1 MPDVPSDRHLPRRT
15 VLQGLLAGLVFA
27 PGRAPFLTEPSWIW
41 SGAVTPTSA
50 TVIAGFLE
58 PPPAQ
63 PLLLVDTARGLGNAQ
78 RVEGTA
84 TAAPSRRRD
93 GRVIMEYRLEGLSP
107 STEYFTGFR
116 PDSGTRARFRT
127 FASGPFS
134 FTAAF
139 ASCAGGTRVVPL
151 SHVSNSG
158 VFAAIAALDPH
169 LFIHMGDFHYYNI
182 NGAPRSP
189 AVVARFRRA
198 LDRVMAQEYQALL
211 YRNTPLA
218 YVWDDHDYG
227 PDDADSRSGTRDSA
241 RAFYA
246 VDVPHYR
253 LPLSPAAD
261 GPIAQT
267 FDIGRVRFVMTDV
280 RSERLP
286 TAGEMLGPRQKA
298 WLLAELDRA
307 AADRVPLVVW
317 VNPVPWITA
326 DGDGDG
332 WGRYASERREI
343 GDRIAAL
350 GLGSRLLML
359 SGDAHMLAFDDGRNN
374 RHGGFIVAQAAPL
387 DRFLRHKG
395 GPYSHEPPRQKNGQ
409 FGTLTVDDTG
419 TTLTATLQGHRYL
432 GNRRGSAPVPE
443 TRLQVQCS
451 GGTCRLV
458 TT

>member
-1 MPDVPSDRHLPRRT
+1 MPSAPALPRRA
-15 VLQGLLAGLVFA
+15 VLRQLVAGLVFA
-27 PGRAPFLTEPSWIW
+27 PARTPLLPEPSWIW
-41 SGAVTPTSA
+41 SGAVTPTTA

-58 PPPAQ
+58 PPPAI
-63 PLLLVDTARGLGNAQ
+63 PMLLVDTAQALGNPR
-78 RVEGTA
+78 RVEGFA

-93 GRVIMEYRLEGLSP
+93 GRVVVQYRLDDLSP
-107 STEYFTGFR
+107 GTEYFTGFAA
-116 PDSGTRARFRT
+116 PSGTRARFRT
-127 FASGPFS
+127 FRTGPFS

-139 ASCAGGTRVVPL
+139 ASCAGGTRIVPM

-169 LFIHMGDFHYYNI
+169 VFIHMGDLHYYNI
-182 NGAPRSP
+182 NGSSRSP
-189 AVVARFRRA
+189 AVIQRFRRG
-198 LDRVMAQEYQALL
+198 LDRVLAQENQALL
-211 YRNTPLA
+211 YRRAPLV
-218 YVWDDHDYG
+218 YTWDDHDYG
-227 PDDADSRSGTRDSA
+227 PDDADARSGTRDAA
-241 RAFYA
+241 RGYYA
-246 VDVPHYR
+246 VDVPHYP
-253 LPLSPAAD
+253 LPLSPAAN

-286 TAGEMLGPRQKA
+286 LAAEMLGARQKA

-307 AADRVPLVVW
+307 AADQVPLVVW

-326 DGDGDG
+326 DGDADG
-332 WGRYASERREI
+332 WGRYAAERAEI
-343 GDRIAAL
+343 AGRITRL

-374 RHGGFIVAQAAPL
+374 KHGGFIVAQAAPL

-432 GNRRGSAPVPE
+432 GNGRGSAPVPE
-443 TRLQVQCS
+443 TRLQVQCH

>member
-1 MPDVPSDRHLPRRT
+1 MPLVDAVHRRT
-15 VLQGLLAGLVFA
+15 MLRSLLAGLVFA
-27 PGRAPFLTEPSWIW
+27 PARVPFVTEPSWIW

-58 PPPAQ
+58 PPSTLPM
-63 PLLLVDTARGLGNAQ
+63 LLVDTARGLASAL
-78 RVEGTA
+78 RVEGKA
-84 TAAPSRRRD
+84 TAAPSRRRE
-93 GRVIMEYRLEGLSP
+93 GRVVMEYRLEGLRP
-107 STEYFTGFR
+107 GTEYFTGFR
-116 PDSGTRARFRT
+116 ADSGTRARFRT
-127 FASGPFS
+127 FATGPFS

-139 ASCAGGTRVVPL
+139 ASCAGGTRVVPM

-158 VFAAIAALDPH
+158 VFAAIAELDPH

-189 AVVARFRRA
+189 AVIARFRRA
-198 LDRVMAQEYQALL
+198 LDRVMSQEYQALL
-211 YRNTPLA
+211 YRSTPLV
-218 YVWDDHDYG
+218 YTWDDHDYG
-227 PDDADSRSGTRDSA
+227 PDDADSRSATRDSA

-253 LPLSPAAD
+253 LPLSPAAN

-267 FDIGRVRFVMTDV
+267 FDVGRVRFLMTDV

-286 TAGEMLGPRQKA
+286 PAAVMLGAAQKA

-307 AADRVPLVVW
+307 AADQVPLVVW

-326 DGDGDG
+326 DGDADG
-332 WGRYASERREI
+332 WGRYAAERREI
-343 GDRIAAL
+343 GERITAR

-374 RHGGFIVAQAAPL
+374 KHGGFIVAQAAPL

-395 GPYSHEPPRQKNGQ
+395 GPYSHEPPRQHNGQ
-409 FGTLTVDDTG
+409 FGTLSVEDTG
-419 TTLTATLQGHRYL
+419 TTLTATLQGHRYN
-432 GNRRGSAPVPE
+432 GNGRGSTPVPE
-443 TRLQVQCS
+443 ARLQVRCD

-458 TT
+458 T

>member
-1 MPDVPSDRHLPRRT
+1 MVFVRDLPRRT
-15 VLQGLLAGLVFA
+15 VLRRLLAGLVFA
-27 PGRAPFLTEPSWIW
+27 PTRAPFVTEPSWIW

-58 PPPAQ
+58 PPASQ
-63 PLLLVDTARGLGNAQ
+63 PLLLVDTARDFGSAV
-78 RVEGTA
+78 RVEGKA

-93 GRVIMEYRLEGLSP
+93 GRVVMEYRLEGLRP
-107 STEYFTGFR
+107 GTEYFTGFR
-116 PDSGTRARFRT
+116 PESGTRARFRT
-127 FASGPFS
+127 FGSGPFS

-139 ASCAGGTRVVPL
+139 ASCAGGTRVVPM

-158 VFAAIAALDPH
+158 VFAAVAALDPH

-211 YRNTPLA
+211 YRNTPLV
-218 YVWDDHDYG
+218 YTWDDHDYG

-241 RAFYA
+241 RAYYA

-253 LPLSPAAD
+253 LPLSPAAN

-267 FDIGRVRFVMTDV
+267 FDVGRVRFVMTDV

-286 TAGEMLGPRQKA
+286 PASVMLGSAQKA
-298 WLLAELDRA
+298 WLLAELGRA
-307 AADRVPLVVW
+307 AADQVPLVVW

-326 DGDGDG
+326 DGDADG
-332 WGRYASERREI
+332 WGRYAAERREI
-343 GDRIAAL
+343 GERITAL

-374 RHGGFIVAQAAPL
+374 KHGGFIVAQAGPL
-387 DRFLRHKG
+387 DRFLRKKG
-395 GPYSHEPPRQKNGQ
+395 GPYSHEPPRQANGQ
-409 FGTLTVDDTG
+409 FGTLTVEDTG
-419 TTLTATLQGHRYL
+419 TTLTATLQGHRYN
-432 GNRRGSAPVPE
+432 GNRRGSTPVPE
-443 TRLQVQCS
+443 TRLRVRCE

-458 TT
+458 T